1 MPRFVQGSIAV
12 LLATFLIQTA
22 ATAQDPTLES
32 RKTEYVRAVT
42 RGAALMPWQSPGVS
56 EQERAF
62 REEIERRKDALL
74 AHSATVNHPV
84 LYLPDSIAR
93 ARAATESNERA
104 TKWLDSQL
112 SIASYVISQPSG
124 WIDSMIPEEAPANGY
139 GFTCPKCVG
148 VKSQEAVGHTLAQ
161 WSYKEPDTLKCAE
174 CGQAYP
180 DPAFPESATLELP
193 RLGRRIGYYLNDAER
208 ANPDDRSGKLA
219 WHWVGHPIHV
229 SFTGFIRERKIGFMI
244 GAARS
249 TAFAYAFTGDVRY
262 AAATRDILV
271 RYARCYRNW
280 PYRDY
285 WDTYADCDPMYAAWH
300 DRSLPIEWK
309 RHLCEDAYAKDS
321 VEKAAMLRDFWG
333 AGRAHPSTDGI
344 GNLSFLCEAY
354 DLTCTAADATGAPVW
369 SVADRTIVERDLLLE
384 YTMGAEPYLGGA
396 NKADIYNNKSPRV
409 YSAMASVAKCLGI
422 TEMAVTALTGYER
435 VRDASFNYDGF
446 SVESPAYNNMYLG
459 SLLDVPETLHGFV
472 WPDAAQTGRAPVD
485 YYTSDPK
492 LKLMYRAVLWT
503 LSSEGTYLP
512 LSDTNSGAKP
522 SVSLP
527 QMGLRHYPD
536 LFEGTLPALGAAN
549 MTEYALFNLEES
561 ALQKDTG
568 LALPET
574 CFPAWQT
581 AVLRHGSSK
590 TPATLALPFN
600 PSGGHRHTDN
610 LALFYRANG
619 RAVLDDLGYVGDMPV
634 NSWIHST
641 ESHNLIVVDDAAQRA
656 KDRIAEFSFMATS
669 PMASVVEA
677 TSNAYAQCTEYR
689 RRVVLIKGP
698 DEKTFVV
705 DLFRASG
712 GKKHAFR
719 ICTEYAAS
727 DTADASLSV
736 TGVTMPPEPQLPQ
749 VGASLAREDIFGL
762 RDVRAATPD
771 GDAWQATWRDAEGAY
786 RMWML
791 SPCNRVEAS
800 NGPAQRKI
808 KEAGRRARY
817 LDAVREGDN
826 LTSTY
831 FAIHEPAADANAFPI
846 TQAIRLDVPEA
857 GPRAVAAKIE
867 TSFGVYYV
875 FNDFDAPGEVDGIRF
890 QGTFAVVRIAEGA
903 PPHALSVGATALLYH
918 GRGLENGPAQ
928 FAGNASRQDDSHL
941 TLATQPPATWPAVSA
956 DAQAYVRAK
965 VNGAWTGFPLAE
977 VAGNTLTV
985 KDYPL
990 PELEAAELLATCY
1003 GALE

>member
-1 MPRFVQGSIAV
+1 MPGNSSRY
-12 LLATFLIQTA
+12 LAALFASMLVSMA
-22 ATAQDPTLES
+22 AAAQDPVAES
-32 RKTEYVRAVT
+32 RKAEYVRAVT
-42 RGAALMPWQSPGVS
+42 RGAGLMPWQSPGES

-62 REEIERRKDALL
+62 RGEIERRKDALL
-74 AHSATVNHPV
+74 AHSATVGHPV
-84 LYLPDSIAR
+84 LYLPDTIAR
-93 ARAATESNERA
+93 ARAATESNDRA
-104 TKWLDSQL
+104 KKWLDSQL
-112 SIASYVISQPSG
+112 SLAAYVISQPSG
-124 WIDSMIPEEAPANGY
+124 WIDSMIPEETPANGY

-148 VKSQEAVGHTLAQ
+148 VKSQEAVGHSLAD
-161 WSYKEPDTLKCAE
+161 WSYKEPDVLACAE
-174 CGQAYP
+174 CGQVYP
-180 DPAFPESATLELP
+180 DPAYPETTTLELP
-193 RLGRRIGYYLNDAER
+193 RLGTRVAYYLNDAER
-208 ANPDDRSGKLA
+208 ANLDDRSGKLA

-229 SFTGFIRERKIGFMI
+229 SFTGFIRERKIGFMP

-271 RYARCYRNW
+271 RYARCYRHW

-285 WDTYADCDPMYAAWH
+285 WDAYADCDPMYAAWH

-309 RHLCEDAYAKDS
+309 RHVCESAYEKDS
-321 VEKAAMLRDFWG
+321 VEKAAMLRDYWG
-333 AGRAHPSTDGI
+333 AGRVYPSTDGL
-344 GNLSFLCEAY
+344 GGLSLLCEAY
-354 DLTCTAADATGAPVW
+354 DLTCAAADATGAPVW
-369 SVADRTIVERDLLLE
+369 SAADRTIVERDLLLE
-384 YTMGAEPYLGGA
+384 YIMGAEPYLGGA
-396 NKADIYNNKSPRV
+396 NKAEVHNNKSPRI

-422 TEMAVTALTGYER
+422 SEMAVTALTGYER

-459 SLLDVPETLHGFV
+459 SLLDVPEKLHGFV

-485 YYTSDPK
+485 YYATDPK

-503 LSSEGTYLP
+503 LTSDGMYLP
-512 LSDTNSGAKP
+512 LSDTNTGAKP

-536 LFEGTLPALGAAN
+536 LFEGALPALGAER
-549 MTEYALFNLEES
+549 MTEYALFNLDES

-581 AVLRHGSSK
+581 AVLRHGSTK
-590 TPATLALPFN
+590 AAATLALPFN

-634 NSWIHST
+634 NSWIHTT
-641 ESHNLIVVDDAAQRA
+641 ESHCLVVVDDSEQRA
-656 KDRIAEFSFMATS
+656 KGRLAEFSFMAAS

-677 TSNAYAQCTEYR
+677 SSSAYAQCPEYR

-698 DEKTFVV
+698 DDKTFAV

-727 DTADASLSV
+727 DTADGSLSFV
-736 TGVTMPPEPQLPQ
+736 GVNMPPESPLPQ

-762 RDVRAATPD
+762 RDVRAATP
-771 GDAWQATWRDAEGAY
+771 GSDAWQATWRDAKGAY
-786 RMWML
+786 RLWVA

-826 LTSTY
+826 LVST
-831 FAIHEPAADANAFPI
+831 FLAIHEPAPDANAFPI
-846 TQAIRLDVPEA
+846 ARANRLDVSA
-857 GPRAVAAKIE
+857 SGPRAVAAKLE
-867 TSFGVYYV
+867 TAFDVYYV
-875 FNDFDAPGEVDGIRF
+875 FNDFDTAGEVDGIRF
-890 QGTFAVVRIAEGA
+890 QGTFAVVHIAEDA
-903 PPHALSVGATALLYH
+903 PPRALSVGATTLLYH
-918 GRGLENGPAQ
+918 GRGFENGPAR
-928 FAGNASRQDDSHL
+928 FAEAASRQDASHL
-941 TLATQPPATWPAVSA
+941 TLATQPPKAWPAVNAS
-956 DAQAYVRAK
+956 AQAYVRTK
-965 VNGAWTGFPLAE
+965 IGGAWTGFPLAE

-990 PELEAAELLATCY
+990 PELEAAELLATRY
-1003 GALE
+1003 GTLE